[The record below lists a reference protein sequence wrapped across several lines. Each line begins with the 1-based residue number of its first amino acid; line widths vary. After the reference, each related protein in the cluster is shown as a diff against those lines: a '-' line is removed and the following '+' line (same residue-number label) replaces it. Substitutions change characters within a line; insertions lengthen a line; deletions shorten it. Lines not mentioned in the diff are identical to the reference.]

1 MCSYAKLVTFARMV
15 DGKPVY
21 EEGRLCSI
29 KVERCPDP
37 SKFRECECLKQDV
50 PAKKAPAY
58 VERR

>member
-29 KVERCPDP
+29 KVERC
-37 SKFRECECLKQDV
+37 ECECLRNDA

-58 VERR
+58 LERR

>member
-15 DGKPVY
+15 NGKPVY

-29 KVERCPDP
+29 KVERCQDP
-37 SKFRECECLKQDV
+37 SKFRECECLRKDA

>member
-1 MCSYAKLVTFARMV
+1 MCSYAQTVTFAKMV

-21 EEGRLCSI
+21 EEGKLCSI
-29 KVERCPDP
+29 KVERCNDP
-37 SKFRECECLKQDV
+37 SKFRDCECLKGDK

>member
-37 SKFRECECLKQDV
+37 SKFRECECLRKDA
-50 PAKKAPAY
+50 PAK
-58 VERR
+58 